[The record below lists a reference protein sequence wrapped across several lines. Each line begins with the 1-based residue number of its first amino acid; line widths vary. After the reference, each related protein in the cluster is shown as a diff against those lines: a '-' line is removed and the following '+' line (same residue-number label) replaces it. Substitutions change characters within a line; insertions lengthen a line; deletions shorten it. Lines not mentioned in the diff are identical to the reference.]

1 MKREND
7 KRPSI
12 IDNLFE
18 KPTCKRYVILNFLFF
33 KKFHRILYEQ
43 VYHEK
48 RNISSP
54 NSSGRI
60 NIGPQRLRVDQFFI
74 VLV

>member
-1 MKREND
+1 MKRETD

-18 KPTCKRYVILNFLFF
+18 KPACKRYVILKFLFF
-33 KKFHRILYEQ
+33 GEISN
-43 VYHEK
+43 HEM

-54 NSSGRI
+54 NFLAVGLAL
-60 NIGPQRLRVDQFFI
+60 GPNG
-74 VLV
+74 